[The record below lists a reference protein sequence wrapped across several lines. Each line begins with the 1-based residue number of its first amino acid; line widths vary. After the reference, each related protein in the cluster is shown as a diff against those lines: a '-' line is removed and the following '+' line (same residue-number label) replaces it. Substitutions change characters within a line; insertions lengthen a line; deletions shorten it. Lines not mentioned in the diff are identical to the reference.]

1 MNILKKITIQN
12 LKLNK
17 KRSIVTIIGILLSV
31 ALITAVAT
39 MVTSFRESM
48 IEYEKSVSGNYE
60 YVFYD
65 VPKSEISFLKSNRSI
80 KDLYLVS
87 ELGYAKIDSQNAA
100 KPYAYVVSMDKKAME
115 NLGLNLVEGNLPT
128 NENEIVIPT
137 SVKTNGRLDYK
148 VGDYITLDI
157 GKRMSEGFKL
167 TQNNPYDEETVEEI
181 IDANTKIYKIVG
193 IVKRMD
199 MEPYT
204 APGYTFVTYSEKE
217 SELNDVYV
225 YLTDKGLKNR
235 YNVVGGIIGVSGKTL
250 ENLENGAYDENA
262 QNEMAK
268 AKYDHNQNT
277 YLVKML
283 SSSFD
288 DGTMRALVT
297 IAMVVTII
305 IIFTSVYCIKSS
317 FNISYTEKI
326 KSYAHLIS
334 VGATSKQIKKSVY
347 YESFVLGFIGII
359 LGLLSGVF
367 AAFVLIKIVNLLL
380 GSAFVIEGFLV
391 FKVNFLAIIISI
403 ILSLL
408 TIYLSSKKIA
418 KKASKTAPIEAI
430 RNPGKISLKKKVKS
444 PKLIDKLFG
453 IGGVISY
460 KNIKRN
466 SKKYR
471 TTVVSII
478 FCVAVYIGL
487 SYFINTAFSTIK
499 KEIGEY
505 NYNLEVMLNEDD
517 DKVRDE
523 KVKRIESL
531 DNINR
536 ISIVKTIYANANNL
550 AFTKKTIEYGLKN
563 DDTNTISIRSVGK
576 KEYENYLN
584 KLHIKDA
591 SDYDAIIINNAIYE
605 ENGSKLEFNVLDY
618 KNGDKIILANELCE
632 INLNVIKTTS
642 ERPLGLENNGET
654 PIIIVSDE
662 TMDKISNDKLSRAI
676 TTSIFMDV
684 KNPDDTQ
691 DVIEKLFTND
701 DNIYINNVYEASQT
715 MNSLYTIVA
724 IFLYGFITVI
734 AIIGLTNIF
743 NTITTN
749 VALRRG
755 EFACL
760 RSIGM
765 TTKEFNKMIFLE
777 SFFYCTKALIIG
789 IPIGIGLSLII
800 HRAFTSEMAL
810 IYHLPLKGIII
821 SIIIVFILIFSLM
834 KYSVKKVNSK
844 NILDAI
850 RDENI

>member
-17 KRSIVTIIGILLSV
+17 KRSFVTIIGILLSV
-31 ALITAVAT
+31 ALITAVAS
-39 MVTSFRESM
+39 MVTSFRESL
-48 IEYEKSVSGNYE
+48 IKYEKKVSGNYE
-60 YVFYD
+60 FVFYD
-65 VPKSEISFLKSNRSI
+65 VPKNELSFLKSNRSI
-80 KDLYLVS
+80 KNLYLVS
-87 ELGYAKIDSQNAA
+87 ELGYAKIDSQNDA
-100 KPYAYVVSMDKKAME
+100 KPYAYVVSMNKNAME
-115 NLGLNLVEGNLPT
+115 NLGLNLVEGNLPLS
-128 NENEIVIPT
+128 EDEIVIPT
-137 SVKTNGRLDYK
+137 SLKTNGRIDYK

-157 GKRMSEGFKL
+157 GNRLDNDGRL
-167 TQNNPYDEETVEEI
+167 NQNNPYDSENQEQ
-181 IDANTKIYKIVG
+181 IDITFTKTYKIVG
-193 IVKRMD
+193 IVKRLNI
-199 MEPYT
+199 EPYT
-204 APGYTFVTYSEKE
+204 APGYTFITYGENE
-217 SELNDVYV
+217 GEYNDVYV
-225 YLTDKGLKNR
+225 YLTDKGLKNK
-235 YNVVGGIIGVSGKTL
+235 NNIIGGILGISGKAL
-250 ENLENGAYDENA
+250 ENYDEN
-262 QNEMAK
+262 EISK
-268 AKYDHNQNT
+268 AKYLYGENT
-277 YLVKML
+277 YLNQIL
-283 SSSFD
+283 SSPFD
-288 DGTMRALVT
+288 NGTMSTILT
-297 IAMVVTII
+297 IAFIIIII

-391 FKVNFLAIIISI
+391 FKVNFLAFIISI

-430 RNPGKISLKKKVKS
+430 RNPGEISLKKKVKT

-466 SKKYR
+466 NKKYR

-487 SYFINTAFSTIK
+487 SYFINTAFLVVK
-499 KEIGEY
+499 KELGEY
-505 NYNLEVMLNEDD
+505 NYNLSVMLYEE
-517 DKVRDE
+517 DE
-523 KVKRIESL
+523 KLNNEKINKILSL
-531 DNINR
+531 DNINN
-536 ISIVKTIYANANNL
+536 ISVIQTIYIAANDLNYTKNALNYGINDNNIIIKCVGQ
-550 AFTKKTIEYGLKN
+550 TEYQ
-563 DDTNTISIRSVGK
+563 
-576 KEYENYLN
+576 NYLK
-584 KLHIKDA
+584 KLNIKNI
-591 SDYDAIIINNAIYE
+591 SDYDAILINNYVYI
-605 ENGSKLEFNVLDY
+605 ENDNEVEFNVLNY
-618 KNGDKIILANELCE
+618 NNGEVID
-632 INLNVIKTTS
+632 INNIKLTIVKSTS
-642 ERPLGLENNGET
+642 FRPLGLENSGEV

-662 TMDKISNDKLSRAI
+662 TFNKIKSDEIKQSVA
-676 TTSIFMDV
+676 TSIYIDS
-684 KNPDDTQ
+684 KNANNTQ
-691 DVIEKLFTND
+691 DEIEKIFTLD
-701 DNIYINNVYEASQT
+701 DSIYINNINESANQI
-715 MNSLYTIVA
+715 NSLYMVIA

-734 AIIGLTNIF
+734 AIIGVTNIF

-749 VALRRG
+749 VALRRK
-755 EFACL
+755 EFASL

-765 TTKEFNKMIFLE
+765 TDKEFNRMIFLE

-789 IPIGIGLSLII
+789 IPIGIILSIII
-800 HRAFTSEMAL
+800 HNAFKGEITL
-810 IYHLPLKGIII
+810 IYYLPIKGIII
-821 SIIIVFILIFSLM
+821 SIITVFILIFSLM

>member
-1 MNILKKITIQN
+1 MNILRKITIQN

-17 KRSIVTIIGILLSV
+17 KRSIVTTIGILLSV

-39 MVTSFRESM
+39 MVTSFRESL
-48 IEYEKSVSGNYE
+48 IEYEKKSSGNYE

-65 VPKSEISFLKSNRSI
+65 VPESEISFLKNNRSI

-87 ELGYAKIDSQNAA
+87 GLGYAKIESQNEA
-100 KPYAYVVSMDKKAME
+100 KPYAYVVSMDKDAME
-115 NLGLNLVEGNLPT
+115 NLGLNLVEGKVPT
-128 NENEIVIPT
+128 NESEIVIPT
-137 SVKTNGRLDYK
+137 SVKTNGTLDYK
-148 VGDYITLDI
+148 IGDYITLDI
-157 GKRMSEGFKL
+157 GQRQSEGYNL
-167 TQNNPYDEETVEEI
+167 NQNNPYNIDTKEEI
-181 IDANTKIYKIVG
+181 VNANTKTYKIVG

-204 APGYTFVTYSEKE
+204 APGYTFITYSENGGK
-217 SELNDVYV
+217 LNDVYV
-225 YLTDKGLKNR
+225 YLTNKGLKNR

-250 ENLENGAYDENA
+250 KDLEIGEYNKDEI
-262 QNEMAK
+262 AK

-297 IAMVVTII
+297 IATVVTII

-334 VGATSKQIKKSVY
+334 VGATSKQIKKCVY
-347 YESFVLGFIGII
+347 YESFILGFIGII

-391 FKVNFLAIIISI
+391 FKVNFLAILISI

-418 KKASKTAPIEAI
+418 KKASQTLPIEAI
-430 RNPGKISLKKKVKS
+430 RNPGEITLKKKIKY
-444 PKLIDKLFG
+444 PKFINKLFG

-487 SYFINTAFSTIK
+487 SYFINTAFSLVK

-505 NYNLEVMLNEDD
+505 NYNLEVMLNEEN
-517 DKVRDE
+517 E
-523 KVKRIESL
+523 KARKEKIKQIESL
-531 DNINR
+531 ENINR
-536 ISIVKTIYANANNL
+536 ISFIRTIIINADYL
-550 AFTKKTIEYGLKN
+550 KFTKKASEFGFNN
-563 DDTNTISIRSVGK
+563 DNINTISIKCVGK
-576 KEYENYLN
+576 KEYDNYLQ
-584 KLHIKDA
+584 KLNIKGT
-591 SDYDAIIINNAIYE
+591 SDYDAIIINNFIYS
-605 ENGSKLEFNVLDY
+605 ENGSKIEFNVLDY
-618 KNGDKIILANELCE
+618 KDGENIELKNSE
-632 INLNVIKTTS
+632 TNSIVKLRAIKSTS
-642 ERPLGLENNGET
+642 EKPLGLENNGEA
-654 PIIIVSDE
+654 PVIIVSDE
-662 TMDKISNDKLSRAI
+662 TFDKIYNNNLSHLNL
-676 TTSIFMDV
+676 TSIYMDA
-684 KNPDDTQ
+684 KNANDTQ
-691 DVIEKLFTND
+691 DEIDKLFPND
-701 DNIYINNVYEASQT
+701 DNVYVNNTNEYANQMNSIYI
-715 MNSLYTIVA
+715 IVA
-724 IFLYGFITVI
+724 IFLYGFIIVI
-734 AIIGLTNIF
+734 AIIGITNIF

-755 EFACL
+755 EFASL

-777 SFFYCTKALIIG
+777 SFFYCIKALIIG
-789 IPIGIGLSLII
+789 IPIGIILSLII
-800 HRAFTSEMAL
+800 HRAFIGEMAL

-821 SIIIVFILIFSLM
+821 SILIVFILIFSLM

-844 NILDAI
+844 NILDSI